1 MKSEYNIVIHSV
13 LICNDEDT
21 VRKEVDINFWL
32 NEDGSV
38 KEWWLSN
45 QSDVDSTFTGWKD
58 DVVNYIQSNF
68 RPMTKLFEA

>member
-21 VRKEVDINFWL
+21 VRKEVDIAFEL
-32 NEDGSV
+32 NPDGTV
-38 KEWWLSN
+38 KEWRLVN
-45 QSDVDSTFTGWKD
+45 EGEVDSTFSTFSD
-58 DVVNYIQSNF
+58 DIVNYIQSNF